1 MQITKSFL
9 DQISAPLTKHNG
21 ISNQAFYRDSTIT
34 GFGVRVTSGGVKS
47 FIVEKR
53 IQGKV
58 KRVTLG
64 KYGDLSV
71 EQARKEAMRYLGE
84 DATGKTPVATIKH
97 QRDRKVTLLEAFEDY
112 LKSRKDLKPSTI
124 HDYRRSINGSFVHWQ
139 SKPLTEITKDM
150 VQLRHSALGKRSK
163 ARANNSMRVLR
174 AIFNHAITRYEDA
187 LGNPVIAS
195 NPVDRLNHMHAWYKV
210 ERRQTWIKPCELSNW
225 FAATQ
230 QLNNETSR
238 HYLYLLLFTGLR
250 RSEASKLHWN
260 DVDFN
265 ERTLTVRETKNHQVH
280 VLPLSDFLYELL
292 KKQKAIKESPYVF
305 PSDSKRGYLI
315 EPRSAV
321 KRVSELSGITFTLHD
336 LRRSFITMAESLDIP
351 DYALKRLLNHK
362 DPNDITAANIA
373 SSIDRIREPMQQIT
387 DFIIKNSTK
396 NTNYN

>member
-9 DQISAPLTKHNG
+9 DQISAPPTKHNG

-58 KRVTLG
+58 RRVTLG
-64 KYGDLSV
+64 KYGELSV
-71 EQARKEAMRYLGE
+71 DQAREEAMRFLGE
-84 DATGKTPVATIKH
+84 NATGKTPVATIKH
-97 QRDRKVTLLEAFEDY
+97 QRDSKVTLLETFEDY
-112 LKSRKDLKPSTI
+112 IQTRKDLKPSTI

-139 SKPLTEITKDM
+139 SKPLAEITKDM

-163 ARANNSMRVLR
+163 ARANNAMRVLR
-174 AIFNHAITRYEDA
+174 AIFNHAITKYEDA
-187 LGNPVIAS
+187 QGNPVIAN
-195 NPVDRLNHMHAWYKV
+195 NPVDRLNQMQAWYKV
-210 ERRQTWIKPCELSNW
+210 ERRKTWIKPAELPNW

-230 QLNNETSR
+230 QLNNETTR

-250 RSEASKLHWN
+250 RSEASRLHWN

-265 ERTLTVRETKNHQVH
+265 ERTLTVRETKNHQLH

-292 KKQKAIKESPYVF
+292 NKQKAIKESPYVF

-321 KRVSELSGITFTLHD
+321 KRVSELSGITFTLYD
-336 LRRSFITMAESLDIP
+336 LRRSFITIAESLDIP

-362 DPNDITAANIA
+362 HPNDITTANIA
-373 SSIDRIREPMQQIT
+373 SNIDRIREPMQQIT
-387 DFIIKNSTK
+387 DFIINNSTK